1 MISAG
6 RTRFVATVYT
16 ASANVDSL
24 GRRNQTYTSSGT
36 MRVDLREGMPAEQPY
51 VDGVAVVA
59 SYELRARW
67 PNIARL
73 SVTPLSRITVRG
85 KTLRIS
91 GIRNLDQAN
100 RVAVIDCVEV
110 A

>member
-6 RTRFVATVYT
+6 RTRFVATVQT
-16 ASANVDSL
+16 ANAGVDSL
-24 GRRNQTYTSSGT
+24 GRRNPAFTTAGT
-36 MRVDLREGMPAEQPY
+36 MRVDVREGMPAEQPY

-59 SYELRARW
+59 SYELRTRW

-73 SVTPLSRITVRG
+73 SVTPLSRIVVRG
-85 KTLRIS
+85 KTLRIN

-100 RVAVIDCVEV
+100 RVGVIDCTEV